1 MLIKGVRKLANENS
15 EAKDLIGFKIGK
27 DRIVFTLS
35 TKSLFEMYMNR
46 DIDGRPYGAF
56 YETRT
61 FNLRRGI
68 LLTDG
73 GNKCEIIDCSQLNSY
88 LNFRF
93 LQRSKSLC
101 SASIKGIWFC
111 S

>member
-1 MLIKGVRKLANENS
+1 MLIKGVRKLANENPK
-15 EAKDLIGFKIGK
+15 AKDLIAFKIGK

-35 TKSLFEMYMNR
+35 TKSLFEMYTNK

-73 GNKCEIIDCSQLNSY
+73 GNLREIIECRQLNSSTSR
-88 LNFRF
+88 NFRF
-93 LQRSKSLC
+93 L
-101 SASIKGIWFC
+101 
-111 S
+111 